1 MRITDGAGLAEE
13 MSGDSMKQVSWINL
27 GLGLWLMVAPLSL
40 HASGISAVNSVVMGL
55 VVSVIA
61 VLSLRATPGN
71 HLPAWIN
78 LAAGFWVF
86 FSPWALNINGQT
98 PVLVKS
104 AITGALI
111 IIFALARTTAGRPAS
126 V

>member
-1 MRITDGAGLAEE
+1 
-13 MSGDSMKQVSWINL
+13 
-27 GLGLWLMVAPLSL
+27 VAPLSL